1 MDDTVINMFK
11 YEDIWALIEP
21 DESAYE
27 PIRVGSGIWALPF
40 IVLTSHPRPQRWDRY
55 HCRLL
60 AHLLAMDLWNWPVT
74 YIAKYVNYSILDP
87 TLIIFQPTS

>member
-1 MDDTVINMFK
+1 MDDTVIDMFK

-21 DESAYE
+21 DESDYE

-40 IVLTSHPRPQRWDRY
+40 VVLASYPRPQRWDRY

-60 AHLLAMDLWNWPVT
+60 AHLCTCHGFMELARDL
-74 YIAKYVNYSILDP
+74 
-87 TLIIFQPTS
+87 